1 MSKSGASAG
10 MDQGGLCLKMLE
22 EVQVFTP
29 GAGGRGW
36 GDGGPAGRT
45 SGLGAAR
52 EVDLILVLPPA
63 CKP

>member
-1 MSKSGASAG
+1 

-22 EVQVFTP
+22 EVRVFAP